1 MKKSTGYVL
10 LGGFVLAAIVIGFNR
25 LSLAQEAAP
34 PDLRRLN
41 PETIT
46 AGAPTF
52 TIRLVGRSF
61 VSGSQ
66 AVLDGV
72 PLGSSRTN
80 TNGRILLAEVD
91 SSVVVGTGS
100 HTVQVLNPDGMMS
113 SAILTLTVVE
123 PDPGLRTELRGTAV
137 EEAVRENLLDEIIGE
152 GFTER
157 STALIWGI
165 EAPTTTFVSENNISF
180 EIPLDLLEDPAR
192 IPVMVRNRGGA
203 LSNVDILFVVPRPA
217 RIDEI
222 EPFEVEVGTEPF
234 ELRVFGGNFKE
245 DAKIVVGGVPLE
257 TTNQRAGRLD
267 ATVPAELRSTPGQ
280 LVVRVEQEGIQSSDL
295 TLSVTPTD
303 MPFIFTVAPVLV
315 RQGETRRN
323 IDLVGANFRGG
334 VTALVD
340 DQEVNIRSST
350 RRRIRLRVPDE
361 MIANPGSHAV
371 QIRDAEGNL
380 SNVVSFDVV
389 PDVMV
394 STLAGRKNDGFNFDE
409 PCVTGEQAF
418 FRRPSRLTL
427 GPDGLLYVA
436 DQQNHAIRTI
446 NLATGEVC
454 TIAGSGEMGYND
466 SGNSRGFPTTFSNP
480 LGVAVAQDGTIFVT
494 ENGNNVVRRI
504 IRNGSTAIVDTLA
517 GVRFEVTDED
527 DQDRLNS
534 TLRGVNGFRNG
545 DSTTA
550 SFRQPDGIVIAPDGA
565 LYVADASNHSIRRI
579 RVVDGEVAVDTIA
592 GNGVPGFIDGDAANA
607 RFRLPTGL
615 ALSPDG
621 QTLYVADLG
630 NNRIRRIDLATMKVA
645 TLSGSGEF
653 GVADGPPAE
662 ATFGQPIGLA
672 VDLDGTLYVSEFS
685 GARIRRVDP
694 AGNATTLAGIDRQ
707 KYRDGPGLTAAFR
720 SLRGLAIDA
729 EQGVLYVA
737 DYENSRV
744 RRIQLR

>member
-1 MKKSTGYVL
+1 MKKSTGYL
-10 LGGFVLAAIVIGFNR
+10 LLSAFVVAMVALVVSR

-46 AGAPTF
+46 AGAPMF

-66 AVLDGV
+66 VVLDGA
-72 PLGSSRTN
+72 PLASSRTN
-80 TNGRILLAEVD
+80 VNGRILLAEVD
-91 SSVVVGTGS
+91 SSVVAGPGA
-100 HTVQVLNPDGMMS
+100 HTVQVLNPDGMTSGALM
-113 SAILTLTVVE
+113 LTVVE
-123 PDPGLRTELRGTAV
+123 PEPGLRAELRGNAA
-137 EEAVRENLLDEIIGE
+137 EEAIRQNLGAEIIGD

-157 STALIWGI
+157 STALFWGA
-165 EAPTTTFVSENNISF
+165 ESPTTQFESENALLF
-180 EIPLDLLEDPAR
+180 EIPFEFLEDPAR
-192 IPVMVRNRGGA
+192 VPVMVRNRGGA
-203 LSNVDILFVVPRPA
+203 LSNVDIFFVVPRPA
-217 RIDEI
+217 RVEEI

-245 DAKIVVGGVPLE
+245 DATIVVGGVALE
-257 TTNQRAGRLD
+257 TTNPRAGRLD
-267 ATVPAELRSTPGQ
+267 AMVPGELRSTPGQ
-280 LVVRVEQEGIQSSDL
+280 LVVRVEQEGIQSSDF

-315 RQGETRRN
+315 RQGETKRN

-340 DQEVNIRSST
+340 GQEVNIRSST
-350 RRRIRLRVPDE
+350 RRRIRLRVSDE
-361 MIANPGSHAV
+361 MIAEPGSHTV

-380 SNVVSFDVV
+380 SNAAFFDVV

-418 FRRPSRLTL
+418 FRRPSRLTI
-427 GPDGLLYVA
+427 GPDGLLYLA
-436 DQQNHAIRTI
+436 DQHNHVIRSI
-446 NLATGEVC
+446 NLTTGEVC
-454 TIAGSGEMGYND
+454 TVAGSGEMGYND
-466 SGNSRGFPTTFSNP
+466 SGNPRGFPATFSNP
-480 LGVAVAQDGTIFVT
+480 LGVAVAQDGAIIVT
-494 ENGNNVVRRI
+494 ENGNNVLRRI
-504 IRNGSTAIVDTLA
+504 IRNGGTASVDTFA

-527 DQDRLNS
+527 DQNRLNS
-534 TLRGVNGFRNG
+534 TLRGFNGFRNG
-545 DSTTA
+545 DATSA
-550 SFRQPDGIVIAPDGA
+550 SFRQPDGIVIAPDG
-565 LYVADASNHSIRRI
+565 LMYVSDAGNHSIRRI
-579 RVVDGEVAVDTIA
+579 RVVDGQVVVDTIA
-592 GNGVPGFIDGDAANA
+592 GNGVPGFVDGDAKNA
-607 RFRLPTGL
+607 RFRVPTGL

-621 QTLYVADLG
+621 LTLYVADLG
-630 NNRIRRIDLATMKVA
+630 NNRIRRVDLVAMKVD

-653 GVADGPPAE
+653 GSADGPPAE
-662 ATFGQPIGLA
+662 ATFSQPIGLA
-672 VDLDGTLYVSEFS
+672 LDLDGTLYVSEFS

-694 AGNATTLAGIDRQ
+694 TGNATTLAGIDRP

-729 EQGVLYVA
+729 ARGVLLVA

-744 RRIQLR
+744 RRIALR